1 VAIDPKHLPE
11 DPKVLQQMVLD
22 LMAQLDREFT
32 QRSKIENLLSELLD
46 AKRNRKSE
54 QLSADQLALFA
65 AVWQA
70 RQEVAE
76 TSDTDFGTDDDDD
89 NPQQNGAGEDRRKK
103 SGGRQPL
110 PRHLKRER
118 IVHDLPEEEKHC
130 QVCHQALRPI
140 GEESSE
146 RYEYIPAQLSVTE
159 DVCKKYAC
167 ACTVR
172 TATKPPQPIEKSTA
186 GASLLAQVIVGKFVD
201 HLPLHRQEQIFER
214 HGVEISRKTMCGWML
229 QSADLLNPLYAA
241 AKKILSESKA
251 IGTDDTGVKVLDRKL
266 PFARTGRIWPY
277 YGDKDHPVIL
287 YDYTPTRERAG
298 PEKFLQGYRGYLQA
312 DAYGGYD
319 AFFKDPAR
327 GLVEVGCM
335 AHARRHFRKALESDQ
350 TRMGPALLLIA
361 QLYRVEKQARS
372 VSAEDRLR
380 LRQLQ
385 AKPILNKLHQYLLD
399 IEAEVLPKSPQGRAV
414 RYALKNW
421 TALTRYSEDGNL
433 EIDNNRVER
442 HPRHRC
448 GSRQLDVFRKRYRRQ
463 DSSCVTQFRSL
474 LPTRQCGSFRLV
486 QGRALPHSVSSHQSP
501 RRTPPAQLES
511 CSRPIKPPLIC
522 RPSDSLL
529 VILGPLPLH
538 ADIVRSVSNAI
549 DGGAESPNEH

>member
-11 DPKVLQQMVLD
+11 DPKLLQQMVLD

-32 QRSKIENLLSELLD
+32 QRSKIESLLHELLD

-65 AVWQA
+65 AAWQA
-70 RQEVAE
+70 RQAAPEASSTE
-76 TSDTDFGTDDDDD
+76 PGSDED
-89 NPQQNGAGEDRRKK
+89 NDSPQNSVGGDRKK
-103 SGGRQPL
+103 NSGGRQPL

-118 IVHDLPEEEKHC
+118 IVHDLPQAEKHC
-130 QVCHQALRPI
+130 QVCHQDLRPI

-146 RYEYIPAQLSVTE
+146 RYEYIPAQLTVTE

-186 GASLLAQVIVGKFVD
+186 GASLLAQVIVGKFAD

-214 HGVEISRKTMCGWML
+214 HGVEISRKTMCGWMA

-241 AKKILSESKA
+241 AKKILFESKA
-251 IGTDDTGVKVLDRKL
+251 VGTDDTSVKVLDRKL

-277 YGDKDHPVIL
+277 FGDKDHPVIL

-335 AHARRHFRKALESDQ
+335 AHARRYFHKALESDQ

-380 LRQLQ
+380 LRQLE
-385 AKPILNKLHQYLLD
+385 AKPILSKLHQYLLD
-399 IEAEVLPKSPQGRAV
+399 IEAEVLPKSPEGRAV
-414 RYALKNW
+414 RYTLKNW
-421 TALTRYSEDGNL
+421 AALTRYSEDGNL

-442 HPRHRC
+442 TIRGVAVGRGNWMFFGSDTGGKTAAVLRSFVACCQRAKIDPFAWFKDVLSRIPSHPINR
-448 GSRQLDVFRKRYRRQ
+448 LAE
-463 DSSCVTQFRSL
+463 L
-474 LPTRQCGSFRLV
+474 LPHNWAS
-486 QGRALPHSVSSHQSP
+486 
-501 RRTPPAQLES
+501 AQ
-511 CSRPIKPPLIC
+511 
-522 RPSDSLL
+522 
-529 VILGPLPLH
+529 
-538 ADIVRSVSNAI
+538 A
-549 DGGAESPNEH
+549 